1 VSAKQELLD
10 ESARQYTALHESMQG
25 LDEAQMTE
33 VWLGTWCVRDIVAHI
48 SGWHRELGPALERLS
63 RGEHPN
69 PEGKNYEAEV
79 DAWNEKF
86 VAPKRDTPVADVL
99 VELDESHK
107 YFMHVA
113 AQVPDDKFAEGKIAS
128 KIVTAIAPAHYRVHG
143 EQIRVWRAARGKTG

>member
-1 VSAKQELLD
+1 VSAKQELLN
-10 ESARQYTALHESMQG
+10 ESARQYKALHESMQG
-25 LDEAQMTE
+25 LNEAQMTE

-48 SGWHRELGPALERLS
+48 SGWHRELGPALERLA

-69 PEGKNYEAEV
+69 PEGKNYQAEV

-107 YFMHVA
+107 YFMDVA
-113 AQVPDDKFAEGKIAS
+113 AQVPDDWFAEGKTAW
-128 KIVTAIAPAHYRVHG
+128 KIVAPIAADHYREHG
-143 EQIRVWRAARGKTG
+143 EQIRAWRGARGKRG